1 MYPGGAEGYE
11 GYEGVDEVDGPW
23 GLTTSEGGGLGAGW
37 IADGV
42 DA

>member
-11 GYEGVDEVDGPW
+11 GVEGGGGPW
-23 GLTTSEGGGLGAGW
+23 GLTTSDGGGLGAGW
-37 IADGV
+37 MADGA